1 MKWFDNVSLTL
12 VIVGAVNYFCH
23 NELCMI
29 FVVFNIENAN
39 AGSLTYTSLLGR
51 ERESEPKGRRSNRT
65 AGR

>member
-1 MKWFDNVSLTL
+1 MV
-12 VIVGAVNYFCH
+12 
-23 NELCMI
+23 

-39 AGSLTYTSLLGR
+39 TGSLTYTPLLGR